1 MNGNFLS
8 MMAQR
13 YPQMQQQNPQQMLQM
28 LMARR
33 QQPQAS
39 IMPVGQPMRQPTS
52 PNATNPP
59 MNNGGNMLMR
69 GPRANY

>member
-13 YPQMQQQNPQQMLQM
+13 FPQMQQQNPQLLQM

-52 PNATNPP
+52 PNINPP
-59 MNNGGNMLMR
+59 LNNGGNMLMR
-69 GPRANY
+69 GPRASY

>member
-13 YPQMQQQNPQQMLQM
+13 FPQMQQQNPQLLQM

-52 PNATNPP
+52 PNINPP

>member
-13 YPQMQQQNPQQMLQM
+13 FPQMQQQNPQLLQM

-33 QQPQAS
+33 KQQQAS

-52 PNATNPP
+52 PNINPP
-59 MNNGGNMLMR
+59 VNGGGNMLMR
-69 GPRANY
+69 GPQSGY

>member
-13 YPQMQQQNPQQMLQM
+13 FPQMQQQNPQLLQM

-52 PNATNPP
+52 PNINPP

-69 GPRANY
+69 GPRASY